1 METRRRALSGSDP
14 FIMEAD
20 GKCMLFVPSGLK
32 DGPLPTHYEP
42 IESARLNS
50 VLAVVLG
57 CQFPLTDVPWQDL
70 ERARG
75 WLADLVAQSEPGAQD
90 EVRRLGH
97 WRTLQRCLSC
107 GRGEGSSRGLAVV
120 GTAEKQSP
128 AVGAAGLETSALDWG
143 VGGSS
148 AVRSR

>member
-1 METRRRALSGSDP
+1 METRRRASSGSDP
-14 FIMEAD
+14 FIIEVD

-50 VLAVVLG
+50 VLTVVLG

-90 EVRRLGH
+90 EVR
-97 WRTLQRCLSC
+97 
-107 GRGEGSSRGLAVV
+107 
-120 GTAEKQSP
+120 P
-128 AVGAAGLETSALDWG
+128 
-143 VGGSS
+143 
-148 AVRSR
+148 

>member
-57 CQFPLTDVPWQDL
+57 CKFLLTDVPWQDL

-90 EVRRLGH
+90 EVR
-97 WRTLQRCLSC
+97 
-107 GRGEGSSRGLAVV
+107 
-120 GTAEKQSP
+120 P
-128 AVGAAGLETSALDWG
+128 
-143 VGGSS
+143 
-148 AVRSR
+148 